1 MEVDPI
7 LMSLCVYGRIFC
19 GLDAE
24 EALAVA
30 EKAIVEA
37 MADGETDPVDLLD
50 MYDDVWAASL
60 LAGTIHEGDDVIPVH
75 PLSSREHEANFAA
88 TEELR
93 EEILAQPDEVFEP
106 VPFKRPKRYK
116 NKKYVAVK
124 KRRKKKRRR
133 WDKDGD

>member
-7 LMSLCVYGRIFC
+7 VMSLCVYGRIFC
-19 GLDAE
+19 ALDAE

-60 LAGTIHEGDDVIPVH
+60 LAGTVHEGDDVIPPH
-75 PLSSREHEANFAA
+75 PLSAREHEANFAA
-88 TEELR
+88 TPEIR
-93 EEILAQPDEVFEP
+93 EEILSQPDEAFDP
-106 VPFKRPKRYK
+106 NPKPKPKRYK
-116 NKKYVAVK
+116 NKRFVAVK
-124 KRRKKKRRR
+124 KKRRKKRRR
-133 WDKDGD
+133 WDKED